1 MSVSSPFIARPIAT
15 SLLGVAVLLG
25 GVLGYLWLPISSLP
39 QVDFPT
45 IQVTTQLPGAS
56 PDVMASLVTA
66 PLERNFGQIPSLQL
80 MTSSSS
86 FGVSQITLQFVLNR
100 DIDAA
105 AQDVQAAI
113 NASGSTLPK
122 NLPYPPVYSKVNP
135 ADAPM
140 VTLAIT
146 SSTISMRAL
155 SDIADTLLAQRLSE
169 VTGVGRVTVQGNI
182 RPAIRIQADLSRLA
196 NYGIAMEDLRNV
208 IMAANVAGPKG
219 ALDGAHQSYTIG
231 ANDQIAAASA
241 YRDIV
246 ITYLNGAPVLLRDV
260 ADIIDSLENSK
271 VAGFY
276 QGNPAIVVDIQR
288 QPGAN
293 VIETTQ
299 RIKNELPKLQRSM
312 PVGAT
317 LTIVHDAT
325 ASIRASVRDVQFT
338 LVLSVALVIT
348 VVLIFLRTIR
358 ATIIAGVA
366 LPLSLIATFGIMW
379 FCGFSLDN
387 LSLMALTIGTGFVVD
402 DAIVMIE
409 NIVRHMEEGEAPFEA
424 ALRGASEIGFT
435 VISLTVSLIAVFI
448 PLLFMTG
455 LVGRMFREFALTL
468 TIAVVTSA
476 VVSLTLTPMMCSRLL
491 RHQSTA
497 SAGGGI
503 THIFHRAIDWSVEV
517 YRRTLEWVLRHE
529 KLTLLVTA
537 ATLVATVWLY
547 VIIPKGFLPLQ
558 DTGLVF
564 AVMEGGQEISF
575 AEMKRLQA
583 TVESALRKDP
593 DVTGVVSVIGVT
605 PINATP
611 NAGRLAVTLR
621 SRDERKASVTAIIE
635 RLQHAVAAVPGV
647 IVFFQPV
654 QDIQIST
661 RVSRAQYQYTLSGTD
676 ASEVGTWAA
685 KLAQQLQSSPL
696 LADVASEAQDN
707 GFRLQVQVD
716 RETAGRLGISM
727 QTIIDTLSDAF
738 GQRQISTI
746 YGQSNQYRVILEAK
760 PEYQNDPSSL
770 TKLYVPASGVQAVA
784 QSTSLTSTSPTVI
797 PGVSGSSM
805 VPLSTFAR
813 FENRTAPLVIAH
825 QEQFPAVTISFNLA
839 PYAALSD
846 AVAAISQ
853 AERAIGMPTS
863 VIGSYSGDAAEFAKS
878 LAGEP
883 WLILAAAV
891 TIYIVLG
898 VLYESFIHPLTIL
911 STLPSAGV
919 GALLALMLYK
929 QDLSVVALIGIVLL
943 MGIVK
948 KNAIMMIDFAL
959 EAERKQGLSPRDS
972 IVQACLLRFRP
983 IMMTTLAA
991 LFGAIPLA
999 FEQGTGSELRN
1010 PLGIT
1015 IIGGLLLS
1023 QLLTLYTTPVI
1034 YLAMERLKDALRPRG
1049 AAADRARPAGNSRTV
1064 AARGGVRSDMAF
1076 TSFSEPFIR
1085 RPVATT
1091 LLAVGLFLTGA
1102 VAYRFL
1108 PVASMPTVDFP
1119 TINVTATRPGADP
1132 ETMAAT
1138 VAAPLERRLGE
1149 IAGVTELTS
1158 RSSLGNTRI
1167 TIQFDLTRNIDG
1179 AARDVQAAINAALTD
1194 LPGDLQSTTD
1204 LPQIESRRHADH
1216 DPGADLEGRSAE
1228 HAL

>member
-1 MSVSSPFIARPIAT
+1 MSVSSPFIQRPIAT
-15 SLLGVAVLLG
+15 SLLGVAVMLG
-25 GVLGYLWLPISSLP
+25 GILGYLWLPVSSLP

-86 FGVSQITLQFVLNR
+86 FGISQITLQFDLNR
-100 DIDAA
+100 DIDSA

-113 NASGSTLPK
+113 NASGSTLPR

-146 SSTISMRAL
+146 SDTISQRAL
-155 SDIADTLLAQRLSE
+155 SDIADTLIAQRLSE
-169 VTGVGRVTVQGNI
+169 LTGVGRVTVQGNI

-196 NYGIAMEDLRNV
+196 NYGIALEDLRNV
-208 IMAANVAGPKG
+208 IVAANVAGPKG
-219 ALDGAHQSYTIG
+219 SLDGAHQSYTIA
-231 ANDQIAAASA
+231 ANDQLAAADA
-241 YRDIV
+241 YRNVI
-246 ITYLNGAPVLLRDV
+246 ITYRNGAPVLLKDV
-260 ADIIDSLENSK
+260 ADVVDGLENSK
-271 VAGFY
+271 VGGFY
-276 QGNPAIVVDIQR
+276 KGLPAIVVDIQR

-293 VIETTQ
+293 VIETVR
-299 RIKNELPKLQRSM
+299 RIKNELPRLQRSM

-325 ASIRASVRDVQFT
+325 ESIRASVHDVQFT
-338 LVLSVALVIT
+338 LILSVALVIT
-348 VVLIFLRTIR
+348 VVFIFLRTIR

-366 LPLSLIATFGIMW
+366 LPLSLIATFGVMW

-409 NIVRHMEEGEAPFEA
+409 NIVRHMEDGEDPFEA

-491 RHQSTA
+491 KQQRTEGTTS
-497 SAGGGI
+497 GGVTGM
-503 THIFHRAIDWSVEV
+503 FQRLVDWTVDV

-529 KLTLLVTA
+529 TLTLLVTA
-537 ATLVATVWLY
+537 GTLVATVWLY
-547 VIIPKGFLPLQ
+547 IIIPKGFLPLQ
-558 DTGLVF
+558 DTGLIF
-564 AVMEGGQEISF
+564 AVMEGGQEVSF
-575 AEMKRLQA
+575 TEMKRLQS
-583 TVESALRKDP
+583 TVETAIRKDP
-593 DVTGVVSVIGVT
+593 DVSGVVTVIGVT

-611 NAGRLAVTLR
+611 NAGRLAITLR
-621 SRDERKASVTAIIE
+621 PRDERKSPVNAVID
-635 RLQHAVAAVPGV
+635 RLQQAVAAVPGV
-647 IVFFQPV
+647 VVFFQPV

-661 RVSRAQYQYTLSGTD
+661 RVSRAQYQYTLTGTD
-676 ASEVGTWAA
+676 AAEVGDWAA
-685 KLAQQLQSSPL
+685 KLAHQLQSSPIMR
-696 LADVASEAQDN
+696 DVASEAQDN
-707 GFRLQVQVD
+707 GFRMNVDVD

-727 QTIIDTLSDAF
+727 QTIVDTLSDAY

-746 YGQSNQYRVILEAK
+746 YGQSNQYRVILEAM
-760 PEYQNDPSSL
+760 PQYQNDPNSL
-770 TKLYVPASGVQAVA
+770 SKLYVPASGIQAVA
-784 QSTSLTSTSPTVI
+784 QSNSLTSSSPQVI
-797 PGVSGSSM
+797 PGVSGSPM
-805 VPLSTFAR
+805 VPLSAVAKFR
-813 FENRTAPLVIAH
+813 YDTAALMIAH

-839 PYAALSD
+839 PDAALGD
-846 AVAAISQ
+846 AVAAITR
-853 AERAIGMPTS
+853 AEREIGMPTS

-898 VLYESFIHPLTIL
+898 VLYESFIHPFTIL

-919 GALLALMLYK
+919 GALLALMWYK

-959 EAERKQGLSPRDS
+959 EAERKQGLSPREA
-972 IVQACLLRFRP
+972 IVQASLLRFRP

-999 FEQGTGSELRN
+999 VESGTGSELRN

-1034 YLAMERLKDALRPRG
+1034 YLAMDRLK
-1049 AAADRARPAGNSRTV
+1049 
-1064 AARGGVRSDMAF
+1064 
-1076 TSFSEPFIR
+1076 
-1085 RPVATT
+1085 
-1091 LLAVGLFLTGA
+1091 
-1102 VAYRFL
+1102 
-1108 PVASMPTVDFP
+1108 
-1119 TINVTATRPGADP
+1119 TRLSPP
-1132 ETMAAT
+1132 Q
-1138 VAAPLERRLGE
+1138 PLQ
-1149 IAGVTELTS
+1149 TELELPDEPEPS
-1158 RSSLGNTRI
+1158 QQR
-1167 TIQFDLTRNIDG
+1167 
-1179 AARDVQAAINAALTD
+1179 AA
-1194 LPGDLQSTTD
+1194 
-1204 LPQIESRRHADH
+1204 E
-1216 DPGADLEGRSAE
+1216 
-1228 HAL
+1228 

>member
-1 MSVSSPFIARPIAT
+1 MSVSAPFIYRPIAT
-15 SLLGVAVLLG
+15 SLLGVAVMLG
-25 GVLGYLWLPISSLP
+25 GILGYLWLPVSSLP

-66 PLERNFGQIPSLQL
+66 PLERNFGQIPALQV

-86 FGVSQITLQFVLNR
+86 FGISQITLQFDLNR
-100 DIDAA
+100 DIDSA

-113 NASGSTLPK
+113 NASGSTLPR

-146 SSTISMRAL
+146 SDTISMRAL
-155 SDIADTLLAQRLSE
+155 SDIADTLIGQRLSE
-169 VTGVGRVTVQGNI
+169 LTGVGRVTIQGNI
-182 RPAIRIQADLSRLA
+182 RPAIRIQVDLSRLA
-196 NYGIAMEDLRNV
+196 NYGIALEDLRNV
-208 IMAANVAGPKG
+208 IVAANVAGPKG
-219 ALDGAHQSYTIG
+219 ALDGAHQSYTIA
-231 ANDQIAAASA
+231 ANDQLTVASA
-241 YRDIV
+241 YRNVI
-246 ITYLNGAPVLLRDV
+246 ITYRNGAPVLLKDV
-260 ADIIDSLENSK
+260 ADIVDGLENSK
-271 VAGFY
+271 VGGWY
-276 QGNPAIVVDIQR
+276 QGKPAIVIDIQR

-293 VIETTQ
+293 VIETVA
-299 RIKNELPKLQRSM
+299 RIKHELPRLQRSM

-325 ASIRASVRDVQFT
+325 ESIRASVHDVQFT

-366 LPLSLIATFGIMW
+366 LPLSLIATFGVMW

-409 NIVRHMEEGEAPFEA
+409 NIVRHMEDGEDAFSA

-491 RHQSTA
+491 RQHTEA
-497 SAGGGI
+497 APGGI
-503 THIFHRAIDWSVEV
+503 SGKFHRLVDWTVSL
-517 YRRTLEWVLRHE
+517 YGRSLEWVLRHE
-529 KLTLLVTA
+529 TLTLIVTA
-537 ATLVATVWLY
+537 GTLVATVWLY
-547 VIIPKGFLPLQ
+547 IIIPKGFLPLQ
-558 DTGLVF
+558 DTGLIF
-564 AVMEGGQEISF
+564 AVMEGGQEVSF
-575 AEMKRLQA
+575 AEMKRLQSE
-583 TVESALRKDP
+583 VEGTIRKDP
-593 DVTGVVSVIGVT
+593 DVVGVASVIGVT

-611 NAGRLAVTLR
+611 NAGRLAITLR
-621 SRDERKASVTAIIE
+621 PRDDRKSSVTAVIE
-635 RLQHAVAAVPGV
+635 RLQHAVAAIPGV

-661 RVSRAQYQYTLSGTD
+661 RLSRAQYQYTLTGTD
-676 ASEVGTWAA
+676 TKEVGDWAA
-685 KLAQQLQSSPL
+685 KLARKLQTSDVL
-696 LADVASEAQDN
+696 HDVASEAQDN
-707 GFRLQVQVD
+707 GFQMNVQID
-716 RETAGRLGISM
+716 RETAGRLGVSV
-727 QTIIDTLSDAF
+727 QTVVDTLSDAF

-760 PEYQNDPSSL
+760 PEYQNDPASL
-770 TKLYVPASGVQAVA
+770 TKLYVPASGIQAVA
-784 QSTSLTSTSPTVI
+784 QSTSLTSSSPQVI
-797 PGVSGSSM
+797 PGVSGSPM
-805 VPLSTFAR
+805 VPLSAIAR
-813 FENRTAPLVIAH
+813 FESGTAPLVIAH
-825 QEQFPAVTISFNLA
+825 QEQFPAVTLSFNLA
-839 PYAALSD
+839 PDASLSD
-846 AVAAISQ
+846 AVRVISQ
-853 AERAIGMPTS
+853 AEKEIGMPTS

-878 LAGEP
+878 LEGEP

-898 VLYESFIHPLTIL
+898 VLYESFVHPFTIL
-911 STLPSAGV
+911 TTLPSAGV
-919 GALLALMLYK
+919 GALLALMLFK
-929 QDLSVVALIGIVLL
+929 MDLSVVALIGIVLL

-959 EAERKQGLSPRDS
+959 EAERKQGLSPRES
-972 IVQACLLRFRP
+972 IVQASLLRFRP

-999 FEQGTGSELRN
+999 VESGTGSELRN

-1034 YLAMERLKDALRPRG
+1034 YLAMDRLK
-1049 AAADRARPAGNSRTV
+1049 
-1064 AARGGVRSDMAF
+1064 
-1076 TSFSEPFIR
+1076 
-1085 RPVATT
+1085 
-1091 LLAVGLFLTGA
+1091 
-1102 VAYRFL
+1102 
-1108 PVASMPTVDFP
+1108 
-1119 TINVTATRPGADP
+1119 TRLSPP
-1132 ETMAAT
+1132 Q
-1138 VAAPLERRLGE
+1138 PLQ
-1149 IAGVTELTS
+1149 TELELPEEPEPS
-1158 RSSLGNTRI
+1158 QQR
-1167 TIQFDLTRNIDG
+1167 
-1179 AARDVQAAINAALTD
+1179 AA
-1194 LPGDLQSTTD
+1194 
-1204 LPQIESRRHADH
+1204 E
-1216 DPGADLEGRSAE
+1216 
-1228 HAL
+1228 